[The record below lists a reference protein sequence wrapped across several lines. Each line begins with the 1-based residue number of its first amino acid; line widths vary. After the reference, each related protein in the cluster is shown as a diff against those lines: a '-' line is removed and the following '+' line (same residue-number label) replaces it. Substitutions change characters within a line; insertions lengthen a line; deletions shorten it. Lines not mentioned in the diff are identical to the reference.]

1 MEEDLNPDVV
11 SLYIQEAKHFFK
23 YKCTT
28 SMSHS
33 TLTLLH
39 EEKCSQQN
47 SLFTSNALQM
57 YKVRVF
63 FPLSTVIHIQLYQ
76 TYQFSLKLP
85 IVEQQ

>member
-1 MEEDLNPDVV
+1 MEEDLNPDAV

-63 FPLSTVIHIQLYQ
+63 FPSLLLFTSNCIKPVSFLSNYL
-76 TYQFSLKLP
+76 L
-85 IVEQQ
+85 